1 MIDAGGAIP
10 WRIEVI
16 FHVGIVGEELSILIE
31 ATSIDIAES
40 RGKNFIVFTV
50 SRNPVNH
57 TPWSQDATIVA
68 ASVWHA
74 G

>member
-40 RGKNFIVFTV
+40 RSKNLIVFTV
-50 SRNPVNH
+50 SRYTINH
-57 TPWSQDATIVA
+57 TPWSQDAAVMA